1 MHSHRRHK
9 DCGSKHKGWPPRRN
23 TDSFGRQR
31 TDLPGA
37 PHMDSTQHQDLPPI
51 LMLNK
56 FAKPVAEK
64 VRMNTFRLFGLTAGI
79 VALGLILLG
88 IVSSR
93 MLRLLQNLTWA
104 AEGPDRENIS
114 LDW

>member
-1 MHSHRRHK
+1 
-9 DCGSKHKGWPPRRN
+9 
-23 TDSFGRQR
+23 
-31 TDLPGA
+31 
-37 PHMDSTQHQDLPPI
+37 MDSTQHQDLPPI